1 MYLQKISSSVE
12 MKDNATGDV
21 KITYYSSCLTNGPE
35 IKTNKCSG
43 LKVGD
48 KVTFTAQ
55 ITVTKCPAKEEN
67 WNQVCRQKL
76 RRSPSECLIN
86 LPPFFFVSD
95 DSNLSSWY

>member
-1 MYLQKISSSVE
+1 

-21 KITYYSSCLTNGPE
+21 KITYYSSCLTGGPE

-67 WNQVCRQKL
+67 WNQVCKHIAGVFF
-76 RRSPSECLIN
+76 PIN
-86 LPPFFFVSD
+86 MLNRMPPFLRFR
-95 DSNLSSWY
+95 